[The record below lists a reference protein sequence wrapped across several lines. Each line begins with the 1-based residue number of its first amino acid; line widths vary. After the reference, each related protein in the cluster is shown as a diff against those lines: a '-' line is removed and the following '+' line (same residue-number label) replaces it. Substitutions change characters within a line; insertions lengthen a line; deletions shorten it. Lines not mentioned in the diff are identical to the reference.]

1 VPQVRHTARARRD
14 LLDVWIGIATDNHA
28 VADRVYGRLEARVL
42 IPECFP
48 EAGAARPDIADD
60 ARVLVEPPYLIL
72 YRVAPAGAQIVRVLH
87 GRGISTPPCLAK
99 ALNEPGHPPPS
110 PAVLPARIFT
120 PTPKAVKRVLEFFT
134 AQVNDEHTRKSYLNA
149 TKRFAEWCEANELR
163 ELVDVEP
170 VHRLT
175 WAGVRTPPMPY
186 RLLKLAEVHA

>member
-42 IPECFP
+42 IPERFP

-87 GRGISTPPCLAK
+87 GARHIDA
-99 ALNEPGHPPPS
+99 ALFGEG
-110 PAVLPARIFT
+110 
-120 PTPKAVKRVLEFFT
+120 
-134 AQVNDEHTRKSYLNA
+134 
-149 TKRFAEWCEANELR
+149 
-163 ELVDVEP
+163 VE
-170 VHRLT
+170 
-175 WAGVRTPPMPY
+175 
-186 RLLKLAEVHA
+186 